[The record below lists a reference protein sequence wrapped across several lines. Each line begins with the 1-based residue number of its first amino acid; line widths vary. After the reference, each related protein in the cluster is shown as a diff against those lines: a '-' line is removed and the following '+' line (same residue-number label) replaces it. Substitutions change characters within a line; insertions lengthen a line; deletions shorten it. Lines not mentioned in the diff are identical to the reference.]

1 MASSALMNDVAVPES
16 VSVAM
21 AEIAEYMREGLLA
34 LAVGTGLQVM
44 GALMDPDVTASA
56 GQKGKG
62 HRRRQPAPAP

>member
-1 MASSALMNDVAVPES
+1 
-16 VSVAM
+16 M

-44 GALMDPDVTASA
+44 GALMDTDVTASA